1 MASIPGG
8 TQLSRT
14 VIFDFDGTIADTLDM
29 VVDIYRELTGD
40 ERHVSKA
47 EINELRRLP
56 LMQLVKAVDVPLIK
70 VPALLTKGRKIMKQ
84 RVASARVFPGV
95 PKLLKALV
103 GKGYVLHIVS
113 SNSQENVQAFLEKH
127 KLTEYFVEVHG
138 SIGLFSKAKILKS
151 IATRSHVSTRD
162 AWYVGD
168 EARDIHAAKKAG
180 IRVAAVTWGYQ
191 HVELLEKLEPTALAT
206 TPEELLEIVTK

>member
-1 MASIPGG
+1 M
-8 TQLSRT
+8 SRT

-47 EINELRRLP
+47 EIDELRKLP
-56 LMQLVKAVDVPLIK
+56 LLQLVKAVDVPLIK
-70 VPALLTKGRKIMKQ
+70 VPTLLTKGRKIMKQ
-84 RVASARVFPGV
+84 RVADARVFTGM
-95 PKLLKALV
+95 PKVLKTLV
-103 GKGYVLHIVS
+103 SKGYILHIVS
-113 SNSQENVQAFLEKH
+113 SNSQENVQAFLDNH
-127 KLTEYFVEVHG
+127 KLTQYFVEVHG
-138 SIGLFSKAKILKS
+138 SVGLFSKAKVLKA

-180 IRVAAVTWGYQ
+180 IRIAAVTWGYQ
-191 HVELLEKLEPTALAT
+191 HVALIEKLEPTAVAH
-206 TPEELLEIVTK
+206 TPEQLLEIVTN